1 MLKPQIVFT
10 FLALLLAATS
20 AHAGFSYKSYD
31 SGSSII
37 AAVEIEDKGI
47 YNLVISVKFSNEP
60 YDRKPYTG
68 DPYEALIR
76 RLSTEW
82 RGVALKEVLKKNKYK
97 LSDLSR
103 IESTVNT
110 AIQELI
116 KRSKNKHGINAK
128 TEVVY
133 SISSI
138 YLVDTGD

>member
-1 MLKPQIVFT
+1 MIKHHIFALSV
-10 FLALLLAATS
+10 LLLSVTS

-60 YDRKPYTG
+60 YDKKPYTT
-68 DPYEALIR
+68 DSYQELIR

-82 RGVALKEVLKKNKYK
+82 RGVALKTVLKNNKYK
-97 LSDLSR
+97 LSDLSQ
-103 IESTVNT
+103 IEGEVNT
-110 AIQELI
+110 AIKELI
-116 KRSKNKHGINAK
+116 KGARSKHSINQK
-128 TEVVY
+128 TEVLY

-138 YLVDTGD
+138 YLVDTSD